1 MLHGCLTVMLLN
13 FSPPFS
19 QKAFI
24 QSLSGFLVKRCPAPR
39 IPGHSEFRCLCLQA
53 EGGKRAGAVATVVA
67 AVDLAR
73 VRLPVHAEGGVA
85 EEEEVE
91 VRQQAREI
99 VAEKRV
105 VESKL
110 PPTELPVPAPA
121 PAPVPTPAPVSVA
134 SERHTVQVSQVG
146 ADSFCH
152 DCDVNADAA
161 LFNRALLVTPVPENR
176 GVVPSGRRRGAD
188 PRPTFLSL

>member
-1 MLHGCLTVMLLN
+1 M
-13 FSPPFS
+13 
-19 QKAFI
+19 
-24 QSLSGFLVKRCPAPR
+24 
-39 IPGHSEFRCLCLQA
+39 FRCLCLQA

-105 VESKL
+105 VESK
-110 PPTELPVPAPA
+110 PPSTELPAPA
-121 PAPVPTPAPVSVA
+121 PAPAPVSVA
-134 SERHTVQVSQVG
+134 SERHTVQVSQVR

-176 GVVPSGRRRGAD
+176 GVVPSGRWRGAD

>member
-1 MLHGCLTVMLLN
+1 MKLHAARLPDSDAVEL
-13 FSPPFS
+13 SPPFS
-19 QKAFI
+19 QKTII
-24 QSLSGFLVKRCPAPR
+24 QSLSGFLVKHCPAPR
-39 IPGHSEFRCLCLQA
+39 IPGHEFRCLCLQA
-53 EGGKRAGAVATVVA
+53 EGGKRAGAVATVLA

-105 VESKL
+105 VESKP
-110 PPTELPVPAPA
+110 PPTELPAPA
-121 PAPVPTPAPVSVA
+121 PAPAPVSVA

-152 DCDVNADAA
+152 DCDANADAA

-176 GVVPSGRRRGAD
+176 SVVPSGRWRGAD
-188 PRPTFLSL
+188 PPPTFLSL